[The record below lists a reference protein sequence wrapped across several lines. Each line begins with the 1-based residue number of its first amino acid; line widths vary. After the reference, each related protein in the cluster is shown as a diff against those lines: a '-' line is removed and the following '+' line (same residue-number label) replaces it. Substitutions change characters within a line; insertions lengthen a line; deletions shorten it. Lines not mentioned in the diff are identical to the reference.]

1 MKCLFLIFA
10 ILAVADPASAQ
21 RYADLFSIDGIDMDV
36 KGPTAEDARVGAF
49 REAAKKGWA
58 KLWDKLVDPSYKGQA
73 PHITDG
79 DVYRIVSAIDV
90 SSERMSATRYIA
102 RFTITFDPGAMRS
115 ALARAG
121 AGYTGSRNRAMLL
134 MPWLVDGGVSFVY
147 DTGNPWAVA
156 WAKFPLIRSQID
168 YIRADGTLGDA
179 ILLNP
184 HEARARNPERVQTL
198 LNRYR
203 ADGIVVAKA
212 VLSRSAPGGPV
223 HGTFYA
229 FSGSNPYPTG
239 TFELDQPNDKNLAD
253 MFNEAI
259 SRMDTI
265 FSATAKKERP
275 VETGPIKLG
284 RVVSIGGERA
294 QVSTP
299 DAASIETW
307 TQRLRNVRTVASVTV
322 AELAIGGTSRVRIA
336 VSEGHAMLLY
346 ELDQAGLHME
356 ADGYIRNKLPGDAP
370 IERPKSTE
378 EIQAGKDAAAAQAN
392 ADTDTPGAQPV
403 EKKSKLKIAN
413 KPPSD
418 RPALDRPVLERPM
431 QMLPVKP

>member
-1 MKCLFLIFA
+1 MKSLIFVLALLTA
-10 ILAVADPASAQ
+10 IPATAQ
-21 RYADLFSIDGIDMDV
+21 RYADLFSIDGIDVDV

-58 KLWDKLVDPSYKGQA
+58 KLWDKLVDPSYKGKA
-73 PHITDG
+73 PPISDS
-79 DVYRIVSAIDV
+79 DVYRVVSAIDV
-90 SSERMSATRYIA
+90 SNEHMSSTRYIA
-102 RFTITFDPGAMRS
+102 RFGITFDPGAMRS

-134 MPWLVDGGVSFVY
+134 MPLLVDGGVSFVY
-147 DTGNPWAVA
+147 DVGNPWAVA

-184 HEARARNPERVQTL
+184 YEARARNPERVQTL

-212 VLSRSAPGGPV
+212 VLSRSYPGGPV

-229 FSGSNPYPTG
+229 FSGSNPAPSG
-239 TFELDQPNDKNLAD
+239 VFELNQPNDKNLPD

-284 RVVSIGGERA
+284 RVVSIGGDRA
-294 QVSTP
+294 QISTP
-299 DAASIETW
+299 DAASVESW
-307 TQRLRNVRTVASVTV
+307 TQRLRNVRTVTSVTV
-322 AELAIGGTSRVRIA
+322 AELAIGGTSRVRVGA
-336 VSEGHAMLLY
+336 SEGHEMLLY
-346 ELDQAGLHME
+346 ELDQAGLRME

-370 IERPKSTE
+370 IAKPKS
-378 EIQAGKDAAAAQAN
+378 QAEVQAEKDASAAAEAS
-392 ADTDTPGAQPV
+392 AGAAKLGMPPTASPPAT
-403 EKKSKLKIAN
+403 EKPKPKIIS
-413 KPPSD
+413 KPP
-418 RPALDRPVLERPM
+418 AEGPV